1 MNASI
6 NRRSYRSAPQAELAS
21 FTENVLQRTREN
33 PEFSFL
39 AESLVELETCL
50 EQYQK
55 ALAAA
60 KNRGLVE
67 VSAKNEAR
75 GKLVAC
81 LDLVADQLETAPEL
95 SPTRVLNAG
104 FRANESAARTGETPP
119 VPKIVKAVPTGNRG
133 ELKVHLNTWEG
144 VNRQRLLHACEY
156 SDDQGQTWKNGQ
168 YKPSQRFVLSELPP
182 LSTLQ
187 FRFRT
192 VAPSG
197 KTSKW
202 SDVVTAAVN

>member
-1 MNASI
+1 MKNII
-6 NRRSYRSAPQAELAS
+6 NRRTYRSAPQSEQAL
-21 FTENVLQRTREN
+21 FTENVLQRTRGN
-33 PEFSFL
+33 PAFPFL
-39 AESLVELETCL
+39 AESLVELEVCL
-50 EQYQK
+50 ARYQK

-60 KNRGLVE
+60 KNRGLAE

-81 LDLVADQLETAPEL
+81 LDAVADLLEIQTEL
-95 SPTRVLNAG
+95 SPASILDAG
-104 FRANESAARTGETPP
+104 FRIYEGPVRRVETLSA
-119 VPKIVKAVPTGNRG
+119 PKIVKAIPTGNRG
-133 ELKVHLNTWEG
+133 ELKVQLHSWEG

-156 SDDQGQTWKNGQ
+156 SNDQGRTWKNGL
-168 YKPSQRFVLSELPP
+168 YKPTQRFVINGLPP

-187 FRFRT
+187 FRFRI

-197 KTSKW
+197 KTSDW